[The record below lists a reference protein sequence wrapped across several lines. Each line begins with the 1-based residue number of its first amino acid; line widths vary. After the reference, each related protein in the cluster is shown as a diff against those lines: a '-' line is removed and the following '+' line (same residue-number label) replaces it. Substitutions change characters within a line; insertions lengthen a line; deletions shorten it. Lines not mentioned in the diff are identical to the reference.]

1 MTDYKT
7 YYGIL
12 DNGQLRNGFA
22 YTSIRE
28 LLENV
33 SEAIMDVT
41 NDPQIIEISTA
52 ADTLDKHL
60 TILYIHGF
68 EPCKIPMYVA
78 EEIKQ
83 HPSAVVSMDSQY
95 FYDGSMYG
103 IQGLSTEEIVE
114 ILEGN

>member
-12 DNGQLRNGFA
+12 DNGQLRNGF
-22 YTSIRE
+22 TSTNLQE
-28 LLENV
+28 LLETV
-33 SEAIMDVT
+33 AEAIIEVT
-41 NDPQIIEISTA
+41 DDPQIIEISTT
-52 ADTLDKHL
+52 ADTLDKYL

-83 HPSAVVSMDSQY
+83 HPSAVEGLTINDYSIKFVEA
-95 FYDGSMYG
+95 FLYDK
-103 IQGLSTEEIVE
+103 Q
-114 ILEGN
+114 